1 MTATP
6 PPAPAPSPWRVPD
19 AAAVTGLGPVPGT
32 DPLEAARVVA
42 GELAGF
48 PHLPQL
54 PDRGPSGSSTA
65 RSAALLVDLHVDL
78 QPSGWRVTDRAGLDE
93 HRAASALA
101 SDLDAAEE
109 VWDGYRG
116 PFKVQADGPFT
127 LAVAIDR
134 PRGDAVLADSG
145 ARRDVA
151 ASLTEGL
158 RVHVGDIR
166 RRIPGALP
174 VVQIDEPLLA
184 TVLAGGVP
192 TSSGFGRLR
201 AVTDAEARDTLRRL
215 ADALAP
221 VPLVVSVG
229 ARLSAPSPDELPSTL
244 LWSAL
249 DGAGLRG
256 LGVDPVALGTAD
268 LDRLAELVESGV
280 APWLGALPTS
290 AVAAGPPP
298 RPDAVA
304 ATVLDLWERLGF
316 AAATAATGL
325 VVTPDAGLA
334 ALSPADARR
343 GMSLLRRVGPAVA
356 EVAADRS

>member
-1 MTATP
+1 MTATT
-6 PPAPAPSPWRVPD
+6 PAPWVGTDRT
-19 AAAVTGLGPVPGT
+19 AVTGLGPLPGT

-42 GELAGF
+42 GELGAF

-54 PDRGPSGSSTA
+54 PARGPSGSSTA
-65 RSAALLVDLHVDL
+65 RSAVLLVDLHVDL
-78 QPSGWRVTDRAGLDE
+78 QPSGWRIVDRPGLDE
-93 HRAASALA
+93 HRAAAALG

-116 PFKVQADGPFT
+116 PFKVQVDGPFS
-127 LAVAIDR
+127 LAVAVDR

-158 RVHVGDIR
+158 LVHVGDVR
-166 RRIPGALP
+166 RRIPGASP
-174 VVQIDEPLLA
+174 VVQIDEPLLS

-201 AVTDAEARDTLRRL
+201 AVTDAEVRETFRRL

-229 ARLSAPSPDELPSTL
+229 ARVAAPSPDELPPTL

-249 DGAGLRG
+249 DGAGLSG
-256 LGVDPVALGTAD
+256 FGVDPAALGTAD
-268 LDRLAELVESGV
+268 LDRLAALVESGV
-280 APWLGALPTS
+280 TPWLASVRTGSVPG
-290 AVAAGPPP
+290 GPAQ

-304 ATVLDLWERLGF
+304 RAVVDLWDRLGF
-316 AAATAATGL
+316 RASTAAADM

-334 ALSPADARR
+334 ALSPAEARR
-343 GMSLLRRVGPAVA
+343 VMSLLARVGRAVA
-356 EVAADRS
+356 EEAATRS

>member
-1 MTATP
+1 VA
-6 PPAPAPSPWRVPD
+6 VP
-19 AAAVTGLGPVPGT
+19 GLGPVPGT

-42 GELAGF
+42 GELAAF

-54 PDRGPSGSSTA
+54 PARGPSGSSTA
-65 RSAALLVDLHVDL
+65 RSAVLLVDLHVDL
-78 QPSGWRVTDRAGLDE
+78 QPSGWRITDRAGLDE
-93 HRAASALA
+93 HRAASALG

-109 VWDGYRG
+109 VWDGYQG
-116 PFKVQADGPFT
+116 PFKVAVDGPFT

-158 RVHVGDIR
+158 RVHLGDLR
-166 RRIPGALP
+166 RRIPGVSP
-174 VVQIDEPLLA
+174 VVQLDEPLLA

-201 AVTDAEARDTLRRL
+201 AVTDAEVRDTLRRV
-215 ADALAP
+215 AEAIAP

-229 ARLSAPSPDELPSTL
+229 TRLTAPSPEELPATL

-249 DGAGLRG
+249 DGAGLSG
-256 LGVDPVALGTAD
+256 FGVDPTALGTSD
-268 LDRLAELVESGV
+268 LDRLAELAESGV
-280 APWLGALPTS
+280 TPWLAAVRAAAAPGA
-290 AVAAGPPP
+290 PPQ

-304 ATVLDLWERLGF
+304 AAVVDVWERLGF
-316 AAATAATGL
+316 PAGTAAAGL

-334 ALSPADARR
+334 SLAPAEARR
-343 GMSLLRRVGPAVA
+343 VMRLLTELGPAVA
-356 EVAADRS
+356 ELAASRS